1 MGKEDLKELEWEWRF
16 AQERRSLEWE
26 REAPR
31 SFIPS
36 RISRAVLAGLIV
48 CLPWCSSSS
57 SSSPA
62 FQLTM
67 AFILRLLLTTLAIAL
82 AISPVS
88 SLGCIVGGHEE
99 ANVNHKEVVGL
110 VLKF

>member
-1 MGKEDLKELEWEWRF
+1 
-16 AQERRSLEWE
+16 
-26 REAPR
+26 
-31 SFIPS
+31 
-36 RISRAVLAGLIV
+36 
-48 CLPWCSSSS
+48 
-57 SSSPA
+57 
-62 FQLTM
+62 M